1 MRKRKVFKFY
11 LDTFRK
17 LQEFLEDRTEERLND
32 EDSNP
37 KTIEKLIA
45 LQDYMAKFAIVD
57 CKNDSVKI
65 ELSQEDYDFLFKQ
78 LLIPAIFSFDRER
91 INAERRDLLDNYKEL
106 TDTVIA
112 RNDYLE
118 RYSDYQSILIKNQKQ
133 LIEDLTNKLLEE
145 ETD

>member
-1 MRKRKVFKFY
+1 MRKRKVCKFY

-37 KTIEKLIA
+37 KTTEKLIA

-57 CKNDSVKI
+57 CKNDSVEI

-78 LLIPAIFSFDRER
+78 LIIPAIFSFDRER
-91 INAERRDLLDNYKEL
+91 INAERRDLLDDYKEL
-106 TDTVIA
+106 IDTVIA
-112 RNDYLE
+112 RIDYLE
-118 RYSDYQSILIKNQKQ
+118 RYSDYQSLLIDTKNQ
-133 LIEDLTNKLLEE
+133 LIEQLTNNLFEV
-145 ETD
+145 

>member
-1 MRKRKVFKFY
+1 MRKRKVCKFY

-57 CKNDSVKI
+57 CKNDSVEI

-78 LLIPAIFSFDRER
+78 LLIPAIFSFDRDR
-91 INAERRDLLDNYKEL
+91 INAERRDLLDDYKEL